1 MRSIRRAAHRKPT
14 REVPVRPRGVLQKS
28 VPQPAHEVRETPTK
42 TTLITDSQLTSYRT
56 ALLCAVSREDPHRD
70 PDQGHAALRELILVA
85 VHGDH
90 VTYDV
95 EAAGSGMIHA
105 LRLPAVP
112 AEPAVRP
119 LPKVPAR
126 SPA

>member
-1 MRSIRRAAHRKPT
+1 M
-14 REVPVRPRGVLQKS
+14 RPRGVLPES
-28 VPQPAHEVRETPTK
+28 VPQPAHQVRQTS
-42 TTLITDSQLTSYRT
+42 TTAALPKDSQLASHRT
-56 ALLCAVSREDPHRD
+56 TLLRATRRQDAHRD
-70 PDQGHAALRELILVA
+70 PHQGHAPLRKLLLVA
-85 VHGDH
+85 LHGDH

-119 LPKVPAR
+119 FSKVPAR

>member
-1 MRSIRRAAHRKPT
+1 M
-14 REVPVRPRGVLQKS
+14 RPRGVLPES
-28 VPQPAHEVRETPTK
+28 VPQPAHQVRQAAAQTAFPA
-42 TTLITDSQLTSYRT
+42 DGQLTSHRT
-56 ALLCAVSREDPHRD
+56 ALLRATGRQDAHRD
-70 PDQGHAALRELILVA
+70 THQGHATLRELVLMA
-85 VHGDH
+85 LHGDH

-112 AEPAVRP
+112 AKPAVRP

>member
-1 MRSIRRAAHRKPT
+1 M
-14 REVPVRPRGVLQKS
+14 RPRGVLQKS